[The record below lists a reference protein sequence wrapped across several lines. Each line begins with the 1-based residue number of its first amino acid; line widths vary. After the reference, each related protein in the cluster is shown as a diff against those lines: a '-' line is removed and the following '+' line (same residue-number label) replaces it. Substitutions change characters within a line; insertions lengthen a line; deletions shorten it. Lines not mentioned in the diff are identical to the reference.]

1 MGHVTVVGGCRA
13 TKPSADI
20 LLGNI
25 AEGQVVKI
33 NENGTPT
40 EFYVAK
46 HNYEPTLNG
55 TGRTCLIRKLLY
67 DYRQWNNTAV
77 NTYANSSID
86 VWLNGPYKDL
96 LDSTARG
103 LIGTTK
109 FYFTPGNA
117 NMTVR
122 TLERAV
128 FLASI
133 AELGTSPTYAN
144 VEGSAFAMGGLIPA
158 TINGNAE
165 NQWTRSPDISDT
177 AHACIGSFLGGG
189 GILEV
194 IRTDQGCSR
203 PCFTLPNTA
212 KFDRRTLLLVG

>member
-67 DYRQWNNTAV
+67 DYRVWNSTGV
-77 NTYANSSID
+77 NTYADSAID
-86 VWLNGPYKDL
+86 TWLNGPYKNL
-96 LDSTARG
+96 LDSVAQG

-117 NMTVR
+117 NMTVH
-122 TLERAV
+122 TLDRAV

-133 AELGTSPTYAN
+133 TELGKAAAYAN
-144 VEGSAFAMGGLIPA
+144 VEGSAFNMTGLIPA

-165 NQWTRSPDISDT
+165 NQWTRSPATDGT
-177 AHACIGSFLGGG
+177 TNVVIGAFLGDV
-189 GILEV
+189 GILAAN
-194 IRTDQGCSR
+194 RTDQGCSR

-212 KFDRRTLLLVG
+212 KFDRNTLLLVG

>member
-1 MGHVTVVGGCRA
+1 MGFATVVGGARA
-13 TKPSADI
+13 TKPSTDI

-25 AEGQVVKI
+25 AEGQIVKI

-67 DYRQWNNTAV
+67 DYRQWNSTAV

-86 VWLNGPYKDL
+86 TWLNNSYKNL
-96 LDSTARG
+96 LDSTARE

-109 FYFTPGNA
+109 FYYTPGNTS
-117 NMTVR
+117 MTVS

-133 AELGTSPTYAN
+133 TELGETAAYAN
-144 VEGSAFAMGGLIPA
+144 VEGTAFNMTGLIPA

-165 NQWTRSPDISDT
+165 NQWTRSPATDGTT
-177 AHACIGSFLGGG
+177 AVCIGLFRGVAGTLAAN
-189 GILEV
+189 
-194 IRTDQGCSR
+194 RTDQGCSR
-203 PCFTLPNTA
+203 PCFTLPSTA

>member
-77 NTYANSSID
+77 NTYANSAID
-86 VWLNGPYKDL
+86 TWLNSTYKNL
-96 LDSTARG
+96 LDSVAQG
-103 LIGTTK
+103 LIGTTQ

-133 AELGTSPTYAN
+133 AELGKAPAYAN
-144 VEGSAFAMGGLIPA
+144 VEGTAFNMAGLIPA

-165 NQWTRSPDISDT
+165 NQWTRSPETDGTTSVV
-177 AHACIGSFLGGG
+177 IGSFLGGAG
-189 GILEV
+189 TLAAN
-194 IRTDQGCSR
+194 RADQGCSR
-203 PCFTLPNTA
+203 PCFTLPSTA